1 LSGSPQMNT
10 FLRAMSN
17 RRRFL
22 QAAGAL
28 GTAAALDFTRMSPPS
43 VAAQDGSTL
52 VFLASDGAYSLDPA
66 ENWDYGGGATIIS
79 HVYEGLFKFTG
90 ADKVVLEPNL
100 ALEVPSVENG
110 GISEDGLTYTVKL
123 KPNAYFHDGN
133 PVNAEAVVFSYE
145 RTRKLKF
152 GVDFLLDQIDTI
164 TAVDDLTVQ
173 FKLKK
178 PFSAF
183 LSSISGLWGNSIVS
197 PETVLA
203 NSTSEEDFGH
213 EYLLFNDAGSGGYI
227 LESYDPDQK
236 QAVLVRDP
244 NWWQGWSDGPHLDRV
259 VILWI
264 SEAATIRSMLERG
277 DAHVVANLTPEDWE
291 ALSNV
296 EGITTIE
303 APASLQCEIVLNNAK
318 PPLDNPKVRQAL
330 AYAFNYE
337 QAIEG
342 IMGGH
347 AVKLDS
353 VVTPMSLGYAPA
365 STQYTFDLDKAK
377 ALLEEAGLGDGF
389 TFELYALHL
398 FLNDQLLLEMYQA
411 DLAKIGVTL
420 DVKVMDSNAFL
431 GQHLSGNIDDSFM
444 GFIGNIGPDFP
455 DAYNM
460 LAGVYAEDSQPPA
473 FCCNFEFYSSPK
485 MEEILVRIEGALDPE
500 ERQAAIQEGFDLAF
514 EEVGVIWVFNFKQLI
529 GMRSN
534 VQGWEF
540 NFLLGANYAPFEKMS
555 LA

>member
-1 LSGSPQMNT
+1 VATSPEMSPV
-10 FLRAMSN
+10 LRALSN

-22 QAAGAL
+22 KAAGVL
-28 GTAAALDFTRMSPPS
+28 GAATALDLTRMSPPA
-43 VAAQDGSTL
+43 AAQDGSTL
-52 VFLASDGAYSLDPA
+52 VFLASDALYSLDPA
-66 ENWDYGGGATIIS
+66 ENWDYGGGATILS
-79 HVYEGLFKFTG
+79 HVYEGLFKFVG
-90 ADKVVLEPNL
+90 ADKVTLEPNL
-100 ALEVPSVENG
+100 ALEVPTVENG

-123 KPNAYFHDGN
+123 KPNAVFHDGT

-145 RTRKLKF
+145 RTRALKL
-152 GVDFLLDQIDTI
+152 GVDFLFDQVDTI
-164 TAVDDLTVQ
+164 TALDDLTVQ
-173 FKLKK
+173 FTLKK

-183 LSSISGLWGNSIVS
+183 LSSIGGLWGNSIVS
-197 PETVLA
+197 PTTVMA
-203 NSTSEEDFGH
+203 NSTGDDDLCH
-213 EYLLFNDAGSGGYI
+213 EYLLFNDAGSGAYL

-244 NWWQGWSDGPHLDRV
+244 NWWQGWDDGPHIERV

-264 SEAATIRSMLERG
+264 TEAATIRSMLERG
-277 DAHVVANLTPEDWE
+277 DAHIAANLTPEDWD
-291 ALSNV
+291 ALSTV
-296 EGITTIE
+296 EGVTTIE
-303 APASLQCEIVLNNAK
+303 APSSLQCEIVLNNAK

-330 AYAFNYE
+330 SYAFNYE

-353 VVTPMSLGYAPA
+353 VCTPMSLGYAPA
-365 STQYTFDLDKAK
+365 STQYTYDLDKAK

-398 FLNDQLLLEMYQA
+398 FLNDQLLLEMFQA

-420 DVKVMDSNAFL
+420 EVKVMESNAFL
-431 GQHLSGNIDDSFM
+431 SQHLSGNIDDSFM
-444 GFIGNIGPDFP
+444 GFIGNIGPDYP
-455 DAYNM
+455 DAYEM
-460 LAGVYAEDSQPPA
+460 LALCYAENSRPPA

-485 MEEILVRIEGALDPE
+485 MEEILTRIEGALDPE
-500 ERQAAIQEGFDLAF
+500 ERQAALQEGFDLAF
-514 EEVGVIWVFNFKQLI
+514 EDQGMMWLFNFKQLI

-534 VQGWEF
+534 VQGWEYS
-540 NFLLGANYAPFEKMS
+540 FLLGANYAPFEKMS

>member
-1 LSGSPQMNT
+1 MAETPDKSMI
-10 FLRAMSN
+10 LRALSN
-17 RRRFL
+17 RRAFL
-22 QAAGAL
+22 KAAGAL
-28 GTAAALDFTRMSPPS
+28 GSAAALDLTRLSPPT

-52 VFLASDGAYSLDPA
+52 VFLASDAAYSLDPG

-79 HVYEGLFKFTG
+79 HIYEGLFKFTG
-90 ADKVVLEPNL
+90 ADKVTLEPNL

-123 KPNAYFHDGN
+123 KPNAVFHDGT
-133 PVNAEAVVFSYE
+133 PVNAEAVRFSYE
-145 RTRKLKF
+145 RTRTLKF

-164 TAVDDLTVQ
+164 TAVDDMTVQ
-173 FKLKK
+173 FTLKK

-197 PETVLA
+197 PETVNA
-203 NSTSEEDFGH
+203 NSTGEDDLGH

-244 NWWQGWSDGPHLDRV
+244 NWWQGWSDGPHIERV

-264 SEAATIRSMLERG
+264 TEAATIRSMLERG
-277 DAHVVANLTPEDWE
+277 DAHIAANLTPEDWD
-291 ALSNV
+291 ALSTV
-296 EGITTIE
+296 EGVTTVE
-303 APASLQCEIVLNNAK
+303 APAGLQCEIVLNNKK

-337 QAIEG
+337 QAIDG

-365 STQYTFDLDKAK
+365 STQYSFDLDKAK
-377 ALLEEAGLGDGF
+377 ALLEEAGLADGF
-389 TFELYALHL
+389 TMELYALHL
-398 FLNDQLLLEMYQA
+398 FLNDQLLLEMYQS
-411 DLAKIGVTL
+411 DLAKIGVQL
-420 DVKVMDSNAFL
+420 DVKVMESNAFL
-431 GQHLSGNIDDSFM
+431 SQHLSGNVDDSFM
-444 GFIGNIGPDFP
+444 GFIGNVGPDFP

-460 LAGVYAEDSQPPA
+460 LAGVYGENSQPPA
-473 FCCNFEFYSSPK
+473 FCCNFEFYASPE
-485 MEEILVRIEGALDPE
+485 MEDILLRIEAALDPE
-500 ERQAAIQEGFDLAF
+500 ERQAAVQEGFDLAF
-514 EEVGVIWVFNFKQLI
+514 AEVGVIWTFNFKQLI

-534 VQGWEF
+534 VQGWEYS
-540 NFLLGANYAPFEKMS
+540 FLLGANYAPFEKMS